1 MFSLKTHHIALQNTF
16 PVKKCLKCY
25 EKEVTEYKQKCT
37 FSVTFAH
44 CPFITSIFGVIL
56 ENSFTQNILQITHT
70 HEIKKKLFSK
80 ITF

>member
-44 CPFITSIFGVIL
+44 CPFITVSLVLFWKTVL
-56 ENSFTQNILQITHT
+56 PKTFYKLLTRTKL
-70 HEIKKKLFSK
+70 KKTVF
-80 ITF
+80 